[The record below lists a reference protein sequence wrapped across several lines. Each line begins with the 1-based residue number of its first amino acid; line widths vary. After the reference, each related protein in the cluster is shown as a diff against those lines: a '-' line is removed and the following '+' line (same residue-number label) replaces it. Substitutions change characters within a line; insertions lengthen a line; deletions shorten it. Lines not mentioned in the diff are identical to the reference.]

1 MDEFVKYVNR
11 KDSYVLIFLI
21 AYLNVGIVN
30 KDKFNEIWT
39 LIKVEDSKKLKDYV
53 FNGIFEKS
61 KNEKI
66 KNKSKNQS

>member
-30 KDKFNEIWT
+30 KDKFNEI
-39 LIKVEDSKKLKDYV
+39 
-53 FNGIFEKS
+53 
-61 KNEKI
+61 
-66 KNKSKNQS
+66 